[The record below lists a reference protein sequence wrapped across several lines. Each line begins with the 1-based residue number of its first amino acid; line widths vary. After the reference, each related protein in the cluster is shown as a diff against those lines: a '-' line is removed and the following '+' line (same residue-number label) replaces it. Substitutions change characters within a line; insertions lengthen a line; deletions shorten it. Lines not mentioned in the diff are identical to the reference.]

1 MLIDRS
7 SKIRFK
13 VDSEGGGEKFFVV
26 FEKFLWICKIALNI
40 KSLSNSQKGI
50 KDSFLMRTKIY
61 GKKNKKKRTAF
72 I

>member
-1 MLIDRS
+1 LIEVVKLDLRW
-7 SKIRFK
+7 ILR
-13 VDSEGGGEKFFVV
+13 GGEKFLVV

-50 KDSFLMRTKIY
+50 KDSFLKRTKIY
-61 GKKNKKKRTAF
+61 GKKSKKKRAAF